1 VPRDP
6 RRSRRRVRSEA
17 PVEQLIAG
25 LTVDE
30 LREVVSA
37 AVDRHGDVERR
48 VRLIAARGA
57 GDLAQLRADVDRGLR
72 TRRFLGY
79 RESAGGAGAARP
91 ILAELEKAVEASSSR
106 SLVELL
112 QRAVGHVV
120 KVIMHADDSDGLIGD
135 LAREL
140 LALHARACDAGVAD
154 PVELAAWMDRFGFD
168 DQDFFEVDPVRYA
181 SALGEAGLAAYR
193 DAVGARRD
201 GDSFAVRYARERLAI
216 LDRVADAVVRL
227 LGGDLTTPY
236 QFIRVAEAM
245 RELGL
250 DHEALAWA
258 KRGIAQTSGW
268 QVSQLYDLACDV
280 LRGEPLEV
288 LALRR
293 AQHERM
299 PSSSTYRALR
309 TAAEAL
315 GACSL
320 DRDAARVTL
329 QHADPR
335 GFVEALL
342 GDDELELAWSAAVAA
357 PQDALGSDLWLR
369 LAERSERDRPA
380 DALAVY
386 QRIADEVLE
395 RAERR
400 AYRSAARILERARA
414 AAQAAGELDTFAE
427 YLTRLRERHGRRP
440 TLIAILD
447 KANLR

>member
-1 VPRDP
+1 MP
-6 RRSRRRVRSEA
+6 RRAARVRSET

-25 LTVDE
+25 LTIDE
-30 LREVVSA
+30 LREVVLA
-37 AVDRHGDVERR
+37 AVDRHADVERH

-57 GDLAQLRADVDRGLR
+57 GDLAQLRAEVDRGLR

-79 RESAGGAGAARP
+79 RESAGWAHAARP
-91 ILAELEKAVEASSSR
+91 IVAELEKAVEASPSR

-140 LALHARACDAGVAD
+140 LALHARACDAGAAD
-154 PVELAAWMDRFGFD
+154 PAELAAWMVRFGFD
-168 DQDFFEVDPVRYA
+168 DQDVFELDPVRYA
-181 SALGEAGLAAYR
+181 NGLGETGLVAYR

-201 GDSFAVRYARERLAI
+201 GGSFAVRYARERLAI
-216 LDRVADAVVRL
+216 LDRDVDAVVRL

-236 QFIRVAEAM
+236 QFIRVVEAM
-245 RELGL
+245 RELGF

-258 KRGIAQTSGW
+258 RRGIAQASGW

-280 LRGEPLEV
+280 QRGEPLDV

-309 TAAEAL
+309 AAAEAL
-315 GACSL
+315 DAWPL
-320 DRDAARVTL
+320 EQDAARVTL
-329 QHADPR
+329 QRADPR
-335 GFVEALL
+335 GFVDALL
-342 GDDELELAWSAAVAA
+342 GDDELERAWSAAVAA
-357 PQDALGSDLWLR
+357 PRDALGSDLWLR

-380 DALAVY
+380 DALGVY

-395 RAERR
+395 RADRR
-400 AYRSAARILERARA
+400 AYRSAARILQRAQA
-414 AAQAAGELDTFAE
+414 VAQAAGELDTFAD
-427 YLTRLRERHGRRP
+427 YLTRLRERHRRRP

>member
-1 VPRDP
+1 MP
-6 RRSRRRVRSEA
+6 RRAARVQSEA

-25 LTVDE
+25 LTGDE

-37 AVDRHGDVERR
+37 AVYRHADVERQ

-57 GDLAQLRADVDRGLR
+57 GDLAQLRAEVDRGMR
-72 TRRFLGY
+72 TRRFLDYG
-79 RESAGGAGAARP
+79 ESARWAHAAQP
-91 ILAELEKAVEASSSR
+91 LVAELDNAVDASPSR
-106 SLVELL
+106 ELVGLL

-154 PVELAAWMDRFGFD
+154 PVELAAWMVRFGFD
-168 DQDFFEVDPVRYA
+168 DQDFFEVDPVRHA

-201 GDSFAVRYARERLAI
+201 GDAFAVRYARERLAI
-216 LDRVADAVVRL
+216 LDRDVDAIVRL

-250 DHEALAWA
+250 DAETLAWA

-268 QVSQLYDLACDV
+268 QVAQLYDLACDV
-280 LRGEPLEV
+280 QRGQPIEV

-299 PSSSTYRALR
+299 PSSSTYRAVR
-309 TAAEAL
+309 AAAEAL
-315 GACSL
+315 DAWPL
-320 DRDAARVTL
+320 EQDAARATL
-329 QHADPR
+329 QRTDAR
-335 GFVEALL
+335 GFVDVLL
-342 GDDELELAWSAAVAA
+342 SDDELELAWRAALAA
-357 PQDALGSDLWLR
+357 PREALGSDLWLR
-369 LAERSERDRPA
+369 LAERRERDRPA

-386 QRIADEVLE
+386 LRIADEVLE
-395 RAERR
+395 QADRR
-400 AYRSAARILERARA
+400 AYRSATRILQRARA
-414 AAQAAGELDTFAE
+414 AAQAAGELDAFAE
-427 YLTRLRERHGRRP
+427 YLTGLRERYRRRP
-440 TLIAILD
+440 TLMAILD
-447 KANLR
+447 KTGLR

>member
-1 VPRDP
+1 MPSRP
-6 RRSRRRVRSEA
+6 RRARSDA
-17 PVEQLIAG
+17 PIEQLITA

-37 AVDRHGDVERR
+37 AVDRHGDVERQ
-48 VRLIAARGA
+48 VRLIAARDA
-57 GDLAQLRADVDRGLR
+57 GDLAQLRAEVDRGLR

-79 RESAGGAGAARP
+79 RESAGWAQAARP
-91 ILAELEKAVEASSSR
+91 IAAELENAVEESPSR
-106 SLVELL
+106 ALVELL

-154 PVELAAWMDRFGFD
+154 PGELAAWMVRFAFD

-181 SALGEAGLAAYR
+181 SALGDAGLAAYR

-201 GDSFAVRYARERLAI
+201 VDSFAVRSARERLAI
-216 LDRVADAVVRL
+216 LDRDVEAVVRL

-250 DHEALAWA
+250 DDEALAWA

-268 QVSQLYDLACDV
+268 QVFQLYDLACAVHDA
-280 LRGEPLEV
+280 REEPLEV

-299 PSSSTYRALR
+299 PSSTTYRALR
-309 TAAEAL
+309 TVA
-315 GACSL
+315 
-320 DRDAARVTL
+320 DVVDAWPLEQDTARATL
-329 QHADPR
+329 QRADVR
-335 GFVEALL
+335 GFVDALL
-342 GDDELELAWSAAVAA
+342 GDDEVELAWSAATAA
-357 PQDALGSDLWLR
+357 PRDALGSDLWLR
-369 LAERSERDRPA
+369 LAESSHRNRPG
-380 DALAVY
+380 DALTVY

-395 RAERR
+395 NADRR
-400 AYRSAARILERARA
+400 AYRSAARILQRAHA
-414 AAQAAGELDTFAE
+414 AAQAAGELDAFGD
-427 YLTRLRERHGRRP
+427 YLARLREQHRRRP

>member
-1 VPRDP
+1 MP
-6 RRSRRRVRSEA
+6 RRAARIRSQV
-17 PVEQLIAG
+17 PVEELIAG
-25 LTVDE
+25 MTDDE

-37 AVDRHGDVERR
+37 AVDRHGDIERQ

-57 GDLAQLRADVDRGLR
+57 GDLGQLRAEVDRGLR
-72 TRRFLGY
+72 TRRFLDYG
-79 RESAGGAGAARP
+79 ESAGWARAAQP
-91 ILAELEKAVEASSSR
+91 IITELGNAVDGSPSR
-106 SLVELL
+106 ALVELL

-154 PVELAAWMDRFGFD
+154 PVELAAWMVRFGFD

-216 LDRVADAVVRL
+216 LDRDVDALVKL
-227 LGGDLTTPY
+227 LGGDLTTPH

-250 DHEALAWA
+250 GDGALAWA

-280 LRGEPLEV
+280 QRAEPLEV

-315 GACSL
+315 DAWPL
-320 DRDAARVTL
+320 EQEAARVTL
-329 QHADPR
+329 QRADPR
-335 GFVEALL
+335 GFVDALL
-342 GDDELELAWSAAVAA
+342 GEDEVELAWSAAAAA
-357 PQDALGSDLWLR
+357 PDEALGSDLWLR

-380 DALAVY
+380 DALVVY
-386 QRIADEVLE
+386 ERIADEVLE
-395 RAERR
+395 RADRR
-400 AYRSAARILERARA
+400 AYHSAARILQRARA
-414 AAQAAGELDTFAE
+414 AAQPAGELDAFAE
-427 YLTRLRERHGRRP
+427 YLTGLRERYRRRP

-447 KANLR
+447 KAGLR

>member
-1 VPRDP
+1 MPGRAA
-6 RRSRRRVRSEA
+6 RVRSET
-17 PVEQLIAG
+17 PVEHLIAG
-25 LTVDE
+25 LTLDE

-37 AVDRHGDVERR
+37 AVDRHDDVERQ
-48 VRLIAARGA
+48 VRLVAARTA
-57 GDLAQLRADVDRGLR
+57 GDLAQLRAEVDRGLR

-79 RESAGGAGAARP
+79 RDSAGWARAARP
-91 ILAELEKAVEASSSR
+91 IVAELGNAVASSPSR
-106 SLVELL
+106 ALVELL

-135 LAREL
+135 LARDL

-154 PVELAAWMDRFGFD
+154 PVELAGWMVRFGFV

-181 SALGEAGLAAYR
+181 SALGEDGLAAYR
-193 DAVGARRD
+193 DAVGARSD

-216 LDRVADAVVRL
+216 LEGDVDALVKL
-227 LGGDLTTPY
+227 LGGDLTSPY

-245 RELGL
+245 GELGL
-250 DHEALAWA
+250 DDETLAWST
-258 KRGIAQTSGW
+258 RGIAQTSGW
-268 QVSQLYDLACDV
+268 QTSKLYDLACGV
-280 LRGEPLEV
+280 HASLEQPLEV

-315 GACSL
+315 DAWPL
-320 DRDAARVTL
+320 EQEAARATL
-329 QHADPR
+329 QRADPR
-335 GFVEALL
+335 GFVDALL
-342 GDDELELAWSAAVAA
+342 GDGEPRLAWSAAAAA

-369 LAERSERDRPA
+369 LAESSERDRPA

-386 QRIADEVLE
+386 QRIAGDVLE
-395 RAERR
+395 KADRR
-400 AYRSAARILERARA
+400 AYRSAARILQRAQA
-414 AAQAAGELDTFAE
+414 AAQAAGEFDAFGD
-427 YLTRLRERHGRRP
+427 YLTRLREQHRRRP
-440 TLIAILD
+440 TLITILD

>member
-1 VPRDP
+1 MP
-6 RRSRRRVRSEA
+6 RRPARARSEA

-25 LTVDE
+25 LTDDE

-37 AVDRHGDVERR
+37 AADRHADVERQ

-57 GDLAQLRADVDRGLR
+57 DGLAQLRAEVDRGLR
-72 TRRFLGY
+72 TRRFLDYG
-79 RESAGGAGAARP
+79 ESAGWARAAQP
-91 ILAELEKAVEASSSR
+91 IVVELDKAVAASPSR
-106 SLVELL
+106 ELVELL

-120 KVIMHADDSDGLIGD
+120 KVIMHADDSDGMIGD

-154 PVELAAWMDRFGFD
+154 PVELAAWMVRFGFD

-181 SALGEAGLAAYR
+181 SALDDAGLAAYR

-201 GDSFAVRYARERLAI
+201 GGSFAVRYARERLAI
-216 LDRVADAVVRL
+216 LDRDIDAIERL
-227 LGGDLTTPY
+227 LGGDLTAPY

-250 DHEALAWA
+250 DDQALAWA

-268 QVSQLYDLACDV
+268 QVAKLYDLACEV
-280 LRGEPLEV
+280 QRGEPPEV

-309 TAAEAL
+309 AAAEAL
-315 GACSL
+315 DAWPVEQ
-320 DRDAARVTL
+320 DAARATL
-329 QHADPR
+329 QRTDAR
-335 GFVEALL
+335 GFVDALL
-342 GDDELELAWSAAVAA
+342 GDDEPGLAWEAALAA
-357 PQDALGSDLWLR
+357 PRDALGSDLWLR
-369 LAERSERDRPA
+369 LAERRERDRPA

-386 QRIADEVLE
+386 RRIADEVLE
-395 RAERR
+395 QADRR
-400 AYRSAARILERARA
+400 AYRSAARILQRART
-414 AAQAAGELDTFAE
+414 AAQTASELDAFAE
-427 YLTRLRERHGRRP
+427 YLTGMRERYRRRP

-447 KANLR
+447 KAGLS

>member
-1 VPRDP
+1 M
-6 RRSRRRVRSEA
+6 ET

-25 LTVDE
+25 LTIDE
-30 LREVVSA
+30 LREVVLA
-37 AVDRHGDVERR
+37 AVDRHADVERH

-57 GDLAQLRADVDRGLR
+57 GDLAQLRAEVDRGLR

-79 RESAGGAGAARP
+79 RESAGWAHAARP
-91 ILAELEKAVEASSSR
+91 IVAELEKAVEASPSR

-140 LALHARACDAGVAD
+140 LALHARACDAGAAD
-154 PVELAAWMDRFGFD
+154 PAELAAWMVRFGFD
-168 DQDFFEVDPVRYA
+168 DQDVFELDPVRYA
-181 SALGEAGLAAYR
+181 NGLGETGLVAYR

-201 GDSFAVRYARERLAI
+201 GGSFAVRYARERLAI
-216 LDRVADAVVRL
+216 LDRDVDAVVRL

-236 QFIRVAEAM
+236 QFIRVVEAM

-258 KRGIAQTSGW
+258 RRGIAQAGGW

-280 LRGEPLEV
+280 QRGEPLDV

-309 TAAEAL
+309 AAAEAL
-315 GACSL
+315 DAWPL
-320 DRDAARVTL
+320 EQDAARATL
-329 QHADPR
+329 QRADPR
-335 GFVEALL
+335 GFVDALL
-342 GDDELELAWSAAVAA
+342 GDDEVKRAWSAAIAA
-357 PQDALGSDLWLR
+357 PRDALGSDLWLR

-380 DALAVY
+380 DALGVY

-395 RAERR
+395 RADRR
-400 AYRSAARILERARA
+400 AYRSAARILERAQA
-414 AAQAAGELDTFAE
+414 VAQAAGELDTFAD
-427 YLTRLRERHGRRP
+427 YLTRLRERHRRRP

>member
-1 VPRDP
+1 MP
-6 RRSRRRVRSEA
+6 RRAARVRPEA

-25 LTVDE
+25 LTRDE

-37 AVDRHGDVERR
+37 VVDRHADVERQ

-57 GDLAQLRADVDRGLR
+57 GGLTQLRTEVDRGLR
-72 TRRFLGY
+72 TRRFLDYG
-79 RESAGGAGAARP
+79 ESAGWAHAAQP
-91 ILAELEKAVEASSSR
+91 LVAELDNAVDAFPSR
-106 SLVELL
+106 ELVELL

-154 PVELAAWMDRFGFD
+154 PVELAAWMVRFGFD

-181 SALGEAGLAAYR
+181 SALGATGLAAYR
-193 DAVGARRD
+193 NAVGARPDRD
-201 GDSFAVRYARERLAI
+201 VFAVRYARERLAI
-216 LDRVADAVVRL
+216 LDRDVDAIVRL

-250 DHEALAWA
+250 DAETLAWA

-268 QVSQLYDLACDV
+268 QVAQLYDLACDMQ
-280 LRGEPLEV
+280 RGQPIEV

-309 TAAEAL
+309 AAAEAL
-315 GACSL
+315 DAWPL
-320 DRDAARVTL
+320 EQDAARATL
-329 QHADPR
+329 QRTDAR
-335 GFVEALL
+335 GFVDALL
-342 GDDELELAWSAAVAA
+342 SDDELELAWRAALAA
-357 PQDALGSDLWLR
+357 PREALGSDLWLR
-369 LAERSERDRPA
+369 LAERRERDRPA

-395 RAERR
+395 QADRR
-400 AYRSAARILERARA
+400 AYRSGARILQRARA
-414 AAQAAGELDTFAE
+414 AAQAAGELEAFDK
-427 YLTRLRERHGRRP
+427 YLTVLRERYRRRP
-440 TLIAILD
+440 TLMEILD
-447 KANLR
+447 KAGLR

>member
-1 VPRDP
+1 MPDRAA
-6 RRSRRRVRSEA
+6 RVRSQA

-37 AVDRHGDVERR
+37 AADRHDDVERQ
-48 VRLIAARGA
+48 VRLIAGRGA
-57 GDLAQLRADVDRGLR
+57 GDLAQLRAEVDRGLR

-79 RESAGGAGAARP
+79 RESAGWARAARP
-91 ILAELEKAVEASSSR
+91 IVAELEKAVDESPSR
-106 SLVELL
+106 ALVELL

-140 LALHARACDAGVAD
+140 LVLHARACDAGVTD
-154 PVELAAWMDRFGFD
+154 PVELAAWMVRFQLD

-201 GDSFAVRYARERLAI
+201 GDSFAVRYARERLVI
-216 LDRVADAVVRL
+216 LDRDVDAVVRL

-236 QFIRVAEAM
+236 QFIGVAEAM

-250 DHEALAWA
+250 DDEALAWA
-258 KRGIAQTSGW
+258 KRGIAGTSGW
-268 QVSQLYDLACDV
+268 QIAQLYDLACAVHDA
-280 LRGEPLEV
+280 REEPLEV

-293 AQHERM
+293 ARHERM

-315 GACSL
+315 DAWPL
-320 DRDAARVTL
+320 EQDAARATL
-329 QHADPR
+329 QQADPR
-335 GFVEALL
+335 GFVDALL
-342 GDDELELAWSAAVAA
+342 GDGEFELAWSAAAAA
-357 PQDALGSDLWLR
+357 PRDALGSDLWLR
-369 LAERSERDRPA
+369 LAESGERERPA

-386 QRIADEVLE
+386 QWIADEVLE
-395 RAERR
+395 RADRR
-400 AYRSAARILERARA
+400 AYRSAARILQRARA
-414 AAQAAGELDTFAE
+414 AAQTAGELDAFGEHLA
-427 YLTRLRERHGRRP
+427 RLRERHRRRP

>member
-1 VPRDP
+1 MP
-6 RRSRRRVRSEA
+6 RRPARARSEV
-17 PVEQLIAG
+17 PVERLIADM
-25 LTVDE
+25 TVDE

-37 AVDRHGDVERR
+37 AVDRHGDVERQ

-57 GDLAQLRADVDRGLR
+57 GDLAQLRAEVDRGLR
-72 TRRFLGY
+72 TRRFLDYG
-79 RESAGGAGAARP
+79 ESAGWARGARP
-91 ILAELEKAVEASSSR
+91 IIAELDNAVDESPSPA
-106 SLVELL
+106 LVELL

-140 LALHARACDAGVAD
+140 LALHARGCDAGVAD
-154 PVELAAWMDRFGFD
+154 PVDLAAWMVRFGFD

-193 DAVGARRD
+193 HAVDARRD
-201 GDSFAVRYARERLAI
+201 GDSFAVRYARERLAM
-216 LDRVADAVVRL
+216 LDRDIDALVKL

-236 QFIRVAEAM
+236 QFIRFAEAM

-250 DHEALAWA
+250 DDEALAWA

-280 LRGEPLEV
+280 QRAEPLEV

-315 GACSL
+315 DAWPL
-320 DRDAARVTL
+320 EQEAARVTL
-329 QHADPR
+329 QRADPR
-335 GFVEALL
+335 GFVDALL
-342 GDDELELAWSAAVAA
+342 GDDEVELAWTAAAAA
-357 PQDALGSDLWLR
+357 PDDALGSDLWLR

-395 RAERR
+395 RADRR
-400 AYRSAARILERARA
+400 AYHSAARILQRARA
-414 AAQAAGELDTFAE
+414 AAQAAGEVDAFAE
-427 YLTRLRERHGRRP
+427 YLTGLRERYRRRP
-440 TLIAILD
+440 TLMAILD
-447 KANLR
+447 KAGLC